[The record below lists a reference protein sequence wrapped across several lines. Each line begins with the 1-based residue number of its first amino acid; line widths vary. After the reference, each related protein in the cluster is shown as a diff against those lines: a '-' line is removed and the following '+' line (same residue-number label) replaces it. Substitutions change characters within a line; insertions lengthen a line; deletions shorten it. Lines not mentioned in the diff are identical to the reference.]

1 MANLRQVAITAIGED
16 HPGIVAGI
24 AEVLFDVGGNLRDT
38 SMTILSGEFA
48 MILIVAVPESLN
60 LTDLERRFDGARAK
74 LGISV
79 FIKALPDSRH
89 LASQRPSEG
98 QDLITV
104 GGADHPGI
112 VFRLADVVSRRGINI
127 TDLDTRVIS
136 EESNP
141 VYLALMEILPPASA
155 DMTAITQELI
165 QLGRDLKVEVTVRPM
180 DGATL

>member
-24 AEVLFDVGGNLRDT
+24 AQVLFDVGGNLRDT

-48 MILIVAVPESLN
+48 MILIVALPETLE
-60 LTDLERRFDGARAK
+60 LAVLERAFDPVRAN

-89 LASQRPSEG
+89 LASNRPSEG
-98 QDLITV
+98 QYLITV

-112 VFRLADVVSRRGINI
+112 VFRLADAVARRGINI

-136 EESNP
+136 EASNP
-141 VYLALMEILPPASA
+141 VYLALMEILPPDSL
-155 DMTAITQELI
+155 DMAAVTSELL